1 MFIAGRCP
9 SNLSRV
15 QGTKAQGAREGQGRH
30 RVSPRQAQEGP
41 KGARDAREKP
51 MEEPEG
57 AQGRRVNHKTQLA
70 NDTIICLVIDVV
82 IIFLLLSLIF

>member
-1 MFIAGRCP
+1 
-9 SNLSRV
+9 
-15 QGTKAQGAREGQGRH
+15 
-30 RVSPRQAQEGP
+30 
-41 KGARDAREKP
+41 

-82 IIFLLLSLIF
+82 ILFLLLSLIF